1 MSQQQLL
8 RFVTALVPSWRKTRR
23 KVLAVGAYGL
33 VQRRR
38 LTLTGIAR
46 GMESRV
52 RVIHR
57 VKRIWRFINNAAV
70 DPRQMVGALSKQAFR
85 VHREGWVPVMMDETG
100 IKDRAMLLGAAI
112 SYRGRALPL
121 ALYAYH
127 PELLKRSLWAIRE
140 GLLSVILQAL
150 SKADRSRL
158 LLIADRGYAASRF
171 FRRLLKAKVSFVIRV
186 PRRVLLHMSHGHY
199 RLEELAAD
207 LNAGDCIFLTDI
219 WYGPAKAKLNLVLW
233 WELDQKEP
241 WLLAT
246 TLDDARLACRHYRL
260 RMRIEELF
268 KDLKGSFRLEYCQCQ
283 TLNRITRLGLFA
295 LLAFWALALLV
306 RYPSSWVR
314 FTTAR
319 GTLSF
324 LSLALEWLD
333 TPPRART
340 LITTEHQSG

>member
-23 KVLAVGAYGL
+23 KVLAVGTHGL
-33 VQRRR
+33 VRRRR

-46 GMESRV
+46 GMDSRV

-70 DPRQMVGALSKQAFR
+70 DPRQVVAALSEQAFR
-85 VHREGWVPVMMDETG
+85 VRREDWVPVMLDETG
-100 IKDRAMLLGAAI
+100 LKDRAMLLAAAI

-127 PELLKRSLWAIRE
+127 PKLLKRSLWAIRE
-140 GLLSVILQAL
+140 GLLSVILEPL
-150 SKADRSRL
+150 SHAERARL
-158 LLIADRGYAASRF
+158 LLIADRGYAASHF
-171 FRRLLKAKVSFVIRV
+171 FRRLLKARVSFVIRV
-186 PRRVLLHMSHGHY
+186 PRRVLLYMSHGRY

-207 LNAGDCIFLTDI
+207 LNPGDRVFLTDV

-246 TLDDARLACRHYRL
+246 TLEDAHLACRHYRL
-260 RMRIEELF
+260 RMRIDEMF
-268 KDLKGSFRLEYCQCQ
+268 KDLKGTFRLEYCQCQ

-295 LLAFWALALLV
+295 LVAFWTLALLV
-306 RYPSSWVR
+306 RYPHRWVP
-314 FTTAR
+314 FTTTR
-319 GTLSF
+319 GKLSF

-333 TPPRART
+333 APPHLRHALRQ
-340 LITTEHQSG
+340 EAQSG

>member
-23 KVLAVGAYGL
+23 KALAVGTYGL
-33 VQRRR
+33 VRRRR

-46 GMESRV
+46 GMDSPV

-70 DPRQMVGALSKQAFR
+70 DPRQVVGALSEQAFR
-85 VHREGWVPVMMDETG
+85 VRAEGWVPVMLDETG
-100 IKDRAMLLGAAI
+100 LKDRAMLLGAAI

-127 PELLKRSLWAIRE
+127 AKLLKRSLWAIRE
-140 GLLSVILQAL
+140 GLLSVILQSL
-150 SKADRSRL
+150 SEVDRARL
-158 LLIADRGYAASRF
+158 LLVADRGYAASHF

-186 PRRVLLHMSHGHY
+186 PRRVLLYMSHGRY

-207 LNAGDCIFLTDI
+207 LNPGDCIFLTDI

-246 TLDDARLACRHYRL
+246 TLNQARLACRHYRL
-260 RMRIEELF
+260 RMRIEEMF
-268 KDLKGSFRLEYCQCQ
+268 KDLKGTFHLEYCQCQ

-295 LLAFWALALLV
+295 LVAFWALALLV
-306 RYPSSWVR
+306 RYPSSWVP

-333 TPPRART
+333 TPPPVRT
-340 LITTEHQSG
+340 LLRRAPESG